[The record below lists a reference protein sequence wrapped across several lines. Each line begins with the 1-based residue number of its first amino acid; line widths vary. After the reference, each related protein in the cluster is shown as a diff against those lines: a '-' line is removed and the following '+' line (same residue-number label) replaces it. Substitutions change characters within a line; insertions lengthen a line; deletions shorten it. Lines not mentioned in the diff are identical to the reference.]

1 MAFPK
6 PAVSLTGAC
15 SVIHDNILYEYSS
28 KGFQSLVLQE
38 KEEWKKLSSGQAVE
52 GGVCVGSTP
61 KDASKAGLYIVGGT
75 SADPEYRGLQKFTF
89 ATGKWESIAPTV
101 SVTQSRLWHSAV
113 YLNASDSILVYAGAQ
128 DGSQHLSSQ
137 TFTVGASEPYTVL
150 AWQSIAPPA
159 IAPILLSWSEAQAVM
174 VGGDAT
180 NMKVMLFDGKK
191 GWSDSGSTLAEP
203 IMKSTT
209 QVKATLVN
217 ADDGSK
223 HLYTFD
229 MTKSPNE
236 VQRMVLM
243 DAEGPVVKTVPI
255 RKATKASRP
264 SLKERDLT
272 ASNWPKYNATLAPT
286 STRDQYSLAS
296 DPDGM
301 VVMSG
306 GNDKDT
312 LCIFNARE
320 NCWENATAKLV
331 GIEDF
336 AIASLPTSGTPDPT
350 GAPSPLAVPEP
361 SQTSDA
367 AAPPAAASSPKKMET
382 GQILGISLGVIFG
395 VAIMLIALLF
405 WLRRKKQRQNY
416 VEQGHARRD
425 SGIPEKQEYMPNSA
439 KASGGYYRG
448 HGQQES
454 AGSFSSMAILMGKI
468 GKPSTVERKNSQS
481 SGVSKRSSV
490 GSVFAKQFKST
501 IGRPVPQARSSPILE
516 SRDEK
521 GVSFAAEVEDSRP
534 RNGPAVNKDGET
546 RRSSGWNRYWS
557 GGSTLN
563 ILGFGPGSRR
573 ETQASESSHYSDV
586 QHRMTQ
592 DSATVPPLQV
602 QEGRPSFSR
611 VHTDSPTISHTP
623 SQISEGMSG
632 QMGQIERPMSS
643 TSSSG
648 YSSGIPPSVHEQ
660 WDPTAAKKPW
670 GQDRAP
676 SSAYTASVYTTYL
689 GPPGSRPITGVTG
702 LSQQPPLP
710 QAATSDMSWLNLGD
724 NRL

>member
-1 MAFPK
+1 MPLPK

-15 SVIHDNILYEYSS
+15 SVIHDNTLYEYSS
-28 KGFQSLVLQE
+28 QGFQSLKLEE
-38 KEEWKKLSSGQAVE
+38 KEEWKQLSNGKAVE

-75 SADPEYRGLQKFTF
+75 STDPDYKGIQKFTYS
-89 ATGKWESIAPTV
+89 TGKWESINPTV

-137 TFTVGASEPYTVL
+137 TFTVAASEPYTVL
-150 AWQSIAPPA
+150 AYQSIAPPA
-159 IAPILLSWSEAQAVM
+159 IAPILLQWSEAQAVM
-174 VGGDAT
+174 VGGDAKNT
-180 NMKVMLFDGKK
+180 KVMLFDAKA
-191 GWSDSGSTLAEP
+191 GWTDSNSTLAEP
-203 IMKSTT
+203 ITKGTA
-209 QVKATLVN
+209 QVKASLLT

-229 MTKSPNE
+229 MSKSPNE
-236 VQRMVLM
+236 VQRLVLM
-243 DAEGPVVKTVPI
+243 DAAGPVVKTRPI
-255 RKATKASRP
+255 RKAKSASRP
-264 SLKERDLT
+264 LGQRDLT
-272 ASNWPKYNATLAPT
+272 ASNWPAYNSTLAPT
-286 STRDQYSLAS
+286 TVRDQYSLAS
-296 DPDGM
+296 SPDGL

-306 GNDKDT
+306 GNDNDAF
-312 LCIFNARE
+312 CMFNARE
-320 NCWENATAKLV
+320 NCWQNATAKLV
-331 GIEDF
+331 GTEDF
-336 AIASLPTSGTPDPT
+336 DIASLRYIRSDRCPVLCPVPVGHSGAGRDLRRRRT
-350 GAPSPLAVPEP
+350 
-361 SQTSDA
+361 
-367 AAPPAAASSPKKMET
+367 PAAASAPKKMET

-395 VAIMLIALLF
+395 IAIMLIALLF

-416 VEQGHARRD
+416 IEQGHSRRA
-425 SGIPEKQEYMPNSA
+425 SGVQEKQDYLPNTA
-439 KASGGYYRG
+439 KATGGYYRG

-468 GKPSTVERKNSQS
+468 QKPSAVERQNSVN

-490 GSVFAKQFKST
+490 SSILAKQFKST
-501 IGRPVPQARSSPILE
+501 IGRPVPQPSSSPIYE

-521 GVSFAAEVEDSRP
+521 GVSFAAEVEDPKP
-534 RNGPAVNKDGET
+534 RNGPAVNRDGET

-563 ILGFGPGSRR
+563 ILGWGPGSRR
-573 ETQASESSHYSDV
+573 ETQASDSSHYSNA

-602 QEGRPSFSR
+602 EGRPSFSR
-611 VHTDSPTISHTP
+611 VHTGSPTVSHIN

-632 QMGQIERPMSS
+632 QIERPLSS

-648 YSSGIPPSVHEQ
+648 YSSGIPQ
-660 WDPTAAKKPW
+660 WDPTTAKKPW

-676 SSAYTASVYTTYL
+676 SSAYTASVYTNTHL
-689 GPPGSRPITGVTG
+689 GPPGQSRPPTGI
-702 LSQQPPLP
+702 SNQPQLP
-710 QAATSDMSWLNLGD
+710 TAATSDMSWLNLGGD
-724 NRL
+724 NNNRL

>member
-1 MAFPK
+1 MPLPK

-15 SVIHDNILYEYSS
+15 SVIHDNTLYEYSS
-28 KGFQSLVLQE
+28 QGLQSLLLEE
-38 KEEWKKLSSGQAVE
+38 KEEWKQLANGTAVE

-61 KDASKAGLYIVGGT
+61 KDTSKAGLYIVGGT
-75 SADPEYRGLQKFTF
+75 LADPKYKGLQKFTYS
-89 ATGKWESIAPTV
+89 TGEWSSINWTV
-101 SVTQSRLWHSAV
+101 SPSVDSAV

-137 TFTVGASEPYTVL
+137 TFTIGASEPFEIQS
-150 AWQSIAPPA
+150 WPSIAPPA
-159 IAPILLSWSEAQAVM
+159 IAPILLQWSETQAVM

-180 NMKVMLFDGKK
+180 NTKVMLFDGKA

-203 IMKSTT
+203 ITKSTT
-209 QVKATLVN
+209 QVQASLLI

-229 MTKSPNE
+229 MSKSPNE
-236 VQRMVLM
+236 VQRTVLM
-243 DAEGPVVKTVPI
+243 DAAGPVVKSTPI
-255 RKATKASRP
+255 RKAKSPSRF
-264 SLKERDLT
+264 SEGDLT

-286 STRDQYSLAS
+286 TVRDQYSLAS
-296 DPDGM
+296 GPDGL

-306 GNDKDT
+306 GNDNDVF
-312 LCIFNARE
+312 CIFNARQ

-331 GIEDF
+331 GTGDIG
-336 AIASLPTSGTPDPT
+336 IASLPTSNRRRHT
-350 GAPSPLAVPEP
+350 
-361 SQTSDA
+361 
-367 AAPPAAASSPKKMET
+367 PAAASAPKKMET

-395 VAIMLIALLF
+395 IAIMLIALLF
-405 WLRRKKQRQNY
+405 WLRRKKQRQTY
-416 VEQGHARRD
+416 MEQGHNRRD
-425 SGIPEKQEYMPNSA
+425 SGVPEKQDYLPNKA

-468 GKPSTVERKNSQS
+468 QKPAAVERQNSQN

-490 GSVFAKQFKST
+490 SSILAKQFKST
-501 IGRPVPQARSSPILE
+501 IGRPVPQPSTSPIFE

-521 GVSFAAEVEDSRP
+521 GVSFAAEVEDPKP
-534 RNGPAVNKDGET
+534 RNGPAVNRDGET

-573 ETQASESSHYSDV
+573 ETQASEDSSHYSDV
-586 QHRMTQ
+586 HRMTQ

-602 QEGRPSFSR
+602 EGRPSFSR
-611 VHTDSPTISHTP
+611 VHSSSPAVSHIN

-632 QMGQIERPMSS
+632 QIERPLSS

-660 WDPTAAKKPW
+660 WDPTVAKKPW
-670 GQDRAP
+670 GHDRAP
-676 SSAYTASVYTTYL
+676 SSAYTASVYTTHL
-689 GPPGSRPITGVTG
+689 GPPGISRPPTGI
-702 LSQQPPLP
+702 SNQPQLP
-710 QAATSDMSWLNLGD
+710 TASTSNDMSWLNLGGENN

>member
-15 SVIHDNILYEYSS
+15 SVIHDNTLYEYSS
-28 KGFQSLVLQE
+28 KGLQSLVLQE
-38 KEEWKKLSSGQAVE
+38 KEEWKKLPSGQAVE

-75 SADPEYRGLQKFTF
+75 SADPKYRGLQKFTF
-89 ATGKWESIAPTV
+89 ATGEWESIAPTV

-159 IAPILLSWSEAQAVM
+159 IAPILLPWSEAQAVM
-174 VGGDAT
+174 VGGDTT
-180 NMKVMLFDGKK
+180 NTKVMLFDGKT
-191 GWSDSGSTLAEP
+191 GWSDSNSTLAEP
-203 IMKSTT
+203 ITKSTN

-229 MTKSPNE
+229 MSKSPNE

-243 DAEGPVVKTVPI
+243 DAEGPVIKSVPI

-286 STRDQYSLAS
+286 TTRDQYSLAS

-301 VVMSG
+301 VIMSG

-320 NCWENATAKLV
+320 NSWENATAKLV

-336 AIASLPTSGTPDPT
+336 AVASLPTSATSDPT
-350 GAPSPLAVPEP
+350 GAPSPLAAPEP
-361 SQTSDA
+361 SETSA
-367 AAPPAAASSPKKMET
+367 TAAPPAAASPKKMET
-382 GQILGISLGVIFG
+382 GQILGISLGIIFG

-416 VEQGHARRD
+416 VEQGHHRRD
-425 SGIPEKQEYMPNSA
+425 SRIPEKQDYMPNTG

-448 HGQQES
+448 HGQQGS

-468 GKPSTVERKNSQS
+468 QKPAAVERQNSQN

-490 GSVFAKQFKST
+490 SSVFAKQFKST
-501 IGRPVPQARSSPILE
+501 IGRPVPQARTSPILE

-521 GVSFAAEVEDSRP
+521 AVSFAAEVEDPKP

-573 ETQASESSHYSDV
+573 ETQASESSHYTDV

-602 QEGRPSFSR
+602 EGRPSFSR
-611 VHTDSPTISHTP
+611 VHTDSPTISHID
-623 SQISEGMSG
+623 SRISEGMSG
-632 QMGQIERPMSS
+632 QIERPVSS

-660 WDPTAAKKPW
+660 WDPTVAKKPW

-676 SSAYTASVYTTYL
+676 SSAYSASIYTTHL
-689 GPPGSRPITGVTG
+689 GPPGSRPVTG
-702 LSQQPPLP
+702 ATGLPKQPPLP
-710 QAATSDMSWLNLGD
+710 TAATSDMSWLNLGD
-724 NRL
+724 NKL

>member
-1 MAFPK
+1 MPVPK

-15 SVIHDNILYEYSS
+15 SVIHDNTLYEYSS
-28 KGFQSLVLQE
+28 QGFQSLKLEQ
-38 KEEWKKLSSGQAVE
+38 KEEWKKLSDGKAVE

-75 SADPEYRGLQKFTF
+75 STDPDYKGIQKFTYS
-89 ATGKWESIAPTV
+89 TGKWESINPTV

-150 AWQSIAPPA
+150 AYQSIAPPA
-159 IAPILLSWSEAQAVM
+159 IAPILLQWSEAQAVM

-180 NMKVMLFDGKK
+180 NTKVMLFDAKA
-191 GWSDSGSTLAEP
+191 GWTDSNSTLAEP
-203 IMKSTT
+203 ITKGTT
-209 QVKATLVN
+209 QVKASLLT

-229 MTKSPNE
+229 MSKSPNE
-236 VQRMVLM
+236 VQRLVLM
-243 DAEGPVVKTVPI
+243 DAAGPVVKSTPI
-255 RKATKASRP
+255 RKAKSASR
-264 SLKERDLT
+264 SLRRRDLT
-272 ASNWPKYNATLAPT
+272 ASNWPEYNSTLAPT
-286 STRDQYSLAS
+286 TVRDQYSLAS
-296 DPDGM
+296 GSDGL

-306 GNDKDT
+306 GNDNDAF
-312 LCIFNARE
+312 CMFNARE

-331 GIEDF
+331 GTEDF
-336 AIASLPTSGTPDPT
+336 AIASLPTGSATSDPT
-350 GAPSPLAVPEP
+350 DVPSPLAVPGPAE
-361 SQTSDA
+361 TSATADI
-367 AAPPAAASSPKKMET
+367 PPAAASAPKKMET

-395 VAIMLIALLF
+395 VAVMLIALLF

-416 VEQGHARRD
+416 IEQGHNRRA
-425 SGIPEKQEYMPNSA
+425 SGVQEKQDYLPNTA
-439 KASGGYYRG
+439 KATGGYYRG

-454 AGSFSSMAILMGKI
+454 AGSFSSMAILMGKLQ
-468 GKPSTVERKNSQS
+468 KPSAVERQNSVN

-490 GSVFAKQFKST
+490 SSILAKQFKST
-501 IGRPVPQARSSPILE
+501 IGRPVPQPSTSPIYE
-516 SRDEK
+516 SRNEK
-521 GVSFAAEVEDSRP
+521 GVSFAAEVEDPKP
-534 RNGPAVNKDGET
+534 RDGPAVNRDGET

-563 ILGFGPGSRR
+563 ILGWGPGSRR
-573 ETQASESSHYSDV
+573 ETQTSDSSHYSNV

-602 QEGRPSFSR
+602 EGRPSFSR
-611 VHTDSPTISHTP
+611 VHTGSPTVSHIN

-632 QMGQIERPMSS
+632 QIERPLSS

-660 WDPTAAKKPW
+660 WDPTTAKKPW

-676 SSAYTASVYTTYL
+676 STAYTASVYTTHL
-689 GPPGSRPITGVTG
+689 GLPENSRPPTGI
-702 LSQQPPLP
+702 SKQPQLHT
-710 QAATSDMSWLNLGD
+710 AATSDMSWLNLGGD
-724 NRL
+724 NNNRL